1 MVGAATVPLKVDCCV
16 NFIGTKK
23 KSDGKNNHKDKQS
36 DVLCK
41 LICSNVGARNH
52 PSAQCG

>member
-1 MVGAATVPLKVDCCV
+1 MVGAATVPLKVDCV